1 MDDTFRP
8 VFGPVPSRRL
18 GQSLGIDPVR
28 PKTCNWNCVYCQLGR
43 SAPLIAERK
52 EYVSAEEII
61 ATLKTVLQK
70 ARPGSIDWI
79 TFVGSGETTLNSRL
93 GWMIRQ
99 VKQITD
105 LPVAVIT
112 NGSLLYRQDVR
123 EELAAADA
131 VLPTLDAGTP
141 ELYRKIN
148 RPWPEPTYE
157 QYLQG
162 LIDFRRM
169 YRGKYWL
176 EIMLVKGMN
185 DTEEALHDLAA
196 QILRIAPDKVH
207 LTLPDRPAAEPWVKP
222 PDEEGIMR
230 ALAILGKS
238 GVEVVHPRR
247 GSFDISAY
255 TNPTEAILAILARH
269 PMRDDEIIATLHR
282 WAPEQAREALE
293 TLRRSGK
300 VQIVE
305 RYGVRFWA
313 LAGGK
318 YA

>member
-1 MDDTFRP
+1 MDETFRP

-52 EYVSAEEII
+52 EYVPAEEII
-61 ATLKTVLQK
+61 STLKAVLK
-70 ARPGSIDWI
+70 NAKPGSIDWI

-112 NGSLLYRQDVR
+112 NGSLLYREDVR

-169 YRGKYWL
+169 YQGKYWL

-185 DTEEALHDLAA
+185 DTEEALRDLAA
-196 QILRIAPDKVH
+196 QIRRISPDKVH

-222 PDEEGIMR
+222 PDEEGVMR
-230 ALAILGKS
+230 ALAILGRS

-247 GSFDISAY
+247 GTFDISAY
-255 TNPTEAILAILARH
+255 ANPTEAILAILARH
-269 PMRDDEIIATLHR
+269 PMRDDEIIATLNR
-282 WAPEQAREALE
+282 WAPEQARAALE
-293 TLRRSGK
+293 TLHHSGK

-305 RYGVRFWA
+305 RYGVHFWT
-313 LAGGK
+313 LASGK